1 MQVVIANFPLMLRGL
16 RVTLALAAVVIVC
29 GTLLG
34 LLAGV
39 ALLYGPRWLRALLRL
54 YVDVLRGTPLLVQLF
69 LIFYGLPVVGIPVTN
84 FWAVVVGLSLF
95 CTAHVAEIVRGA
107 VAAVPKGQW
116 DAARAIGLTFGP
128 TLRHVIL
135 PQAVPTALPPWTN
148 TAVEMVKGTSLA
160 YLLSVSDLLFATQNI
175 VERTGEAMPL
185 YIAAALIYFVVNF
198 GLSRLVGWLERRMR
212 YAT

>member
-1 MQVVIANFPLMLRGL
+1 MQVVIDNFPLMLRGL
-16 RVTLALAAVVIVC
+16 RVTLALAALIIVI

-39 ALLYGPRWLRALLRL
+39 GLLYGPRWLRALLRL

-69 LIFYGLPVVGIPVTN
+69 LIFYGLPVVGVPIDN

-95 CTAHVAEIVRGA
+95 CAAHVAEIVRGA

-116 DAARAIGLTFGP
+116 DAARAMGLTFGP

-160 YLLSVSDLLFATQNI
+160 YLLSVSDLLFSTQNI

-198 GLSRLVGWLERRMR
+198 GLSRLVLRLERRMR
-212 YAT
+212 FAT

>member
-198 GLSRLVGWLERRMR
+198 GLSRLVIWLERRMR

>member
-116 DAARAIGLTFGP
+116 DAARAIGLTFWP

-198 GLSRLVGWLERRMR
+198 GLSRLVIWLERRMR

>member
-1 MQVVIANFPLMLRGL
+1 MQVVIDNFPLMLRGL
-16 RVTLALAAVVIVC
+16 RVTLALAAVVIVS

>member
-16 RVTLALAAVVIVC
+16 RVTLALAAVVIVS

-116 DAARAIGLTFGP
+116 DAARAIGLTFWP

-198 GLSRLVGWLERRMR
+198 GLSRLVIWLERRMR

>member
-198 GLSRLVGWLERRMR
+198 GLSRLVLWLERRMR

>member
-16 RVTLALAAVVIVC
+16 RVTLALAAVVIVS

>member
-116 DAARAIGLTFGP
+116 DAARAIGLTFWP

>member
-1 MQVVIANFPLMLRGL
+1 MQVVIDNFPLMLRGL
-16 RVTLALAAVVIVC
+16 RVTLALAAVVIVS

-198 GLSRLVGWLERRMR
+198 GLSRLVIWLERRMR

>member
-1 MQVVIANFPLMLRGL
+1 MLRGL
-16 RVTLALAAVVIVC
+16 RVTLALAAVVIVS

-198 GLSRLVGWLERRMR
+198 GLSRLVIWLERRMR

>member
-1 MQVVIANFPLMLRGL
+1 MQVVIDNFPLMLRGL